1 MILLDILDPLKTTY
15 RTKTMGM
22 TSKDSMKKTFPRYN
36 FLLFLKKKSK
46 IFINK

>member
-22 TSKDSMKKTFPRYN
+22 ISKDSMKKTFPRYN

-46 IFINK
+46 KFINK